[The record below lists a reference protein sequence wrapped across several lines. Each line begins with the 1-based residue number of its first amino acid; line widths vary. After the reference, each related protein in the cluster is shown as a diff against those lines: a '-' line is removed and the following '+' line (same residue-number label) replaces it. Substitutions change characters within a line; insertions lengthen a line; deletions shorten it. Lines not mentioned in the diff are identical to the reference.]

1 MLKYGMKKILILF
14 CCIIIIPAGC
24 GRRLNTDTDAEPGRE
39 GQSARVTEAAGTV
52 SEEAGGRGTSGT
64 EDKDVIEETKAIA
77 ELYRDIYEKAVRENK
92 TGSQELAR
100 DIISRLG
107 ENGYAAVD
115 TENQINMVN
124 PDLVRNFCGKV
135 EEKEEAEATILTV
148 MEKGDI
154 VRYDLGTA
162 GGTVDVVRMVL
173 NWKNGVPDV
182 TYQNAYPAYSW
193 TYGNDGY
200 LFFDEYVPPGYD
212 GPPGFTAIRVEPLD
226 PGLRELNEKYIL
238 PPGYD
243 LNNMFTADWNEEDYG
258 ELNFYDLY
266 ERMYQMKYGR
276 APFEAAI
283 DSEVYRVPEEIFESV
298 FTAYFR
304 LDSKVLRQYTDYLD
318 KENAYRYRT
327 RGQYDFAPTPSVPY
341 PEVTAWEENT
351 DGTITLTVNAVWPR
365 EHLARAFS
373 HEVVIRLLED
383 GRFQYVSNHV
393 IPSENNVEPVWYT
406 DRLSEEQW
414 ENYYGER
421 FLPVT

>member
-1 MLKYGMKKILILF
+1 
-14 CCIIIIPAGC
+14 
-24 GRRLNTDTDAEPGRE
+24 
-39 GQSARVTEAAGTV
+39 
-52 SEEAGGRGTSGT
+52 
-64 EDKDVIEETKAIA
+64 
-77 ELYRDIYEKAVRENK
+77 
-92 TGSQELAR
+92 
-100 DIISRLG
+100 
-107 ENGYAAVD
+107 
-115 TENQINMVN
+115 MVN

-182 TYQNAYPAYSW
+182 TDQNAYPAYSW

-200 LFFDEYVPPGYD
+200 LFFDEYFPPGYD
-212 GPPGFTAIRVEPLD
+212 GPPGYTAIRVEPLD

-393 IPSENNVEPVWYT
+393 FPSENNVEPVWYT